1 MMTKVGID
9 LRGGDYAPTA
19 VLEGLQLA
27 APLLQNQTQIHLF
40 GLKEDFKDLSEGPWE
55 LHLCADYIAMD
66 EHPVKALQ
74 SKPNSTLLKAFHS
87 LKSGTIDVLASAGH
101 SGAMMVASMQVLGPL
116 PGISRPAV
124 VSEFPKLDGSKM
136 LVLDVGINV
145 DAKAEQFLEF
155 AHLGK
160 AYAQAVLKIEEPR
173 LALLNTGEESS
184 KGNLLYQKA
193 HKLLKE
199 SEPNFKGNLEARYLY
214 DNEFDVIL
222 CDGFTGNMVL
232 KQTEAFYSL
241 AEKRGITD
249 SFIAQLNY
257 EEYGGSPIL
266 GVNGNVILAHGA
278 SGPKAIKSMIL
289 SAESF
294 ALANFVQHLTSI

>member
-19 VLEGLQLA
+19 VLEGLEKAL
-27 APLLQNQTQIHLF
+27 PLLQNQTQVHLF
-40 GLKEDFKDLSEGPWE
+40 GLEEDFQNLPSGNWQSHRCSEVIGM
-55 LHLCADYIAMD
+55 H

-74 SKPNSTLLKAFHS
+74 LKGDSTLLRAFKA
-87 LKSGTIDVLASAGH
+87 LKMGAIDVLASAGH
-101 SGAMMVASMQVLGPL
+101 SGAMMVASMQVLGPI

-124 VSEFPKLDGSKM
+124 VSVFPKLNGGKM
-136 LVLDVGINV
+136 VVLDVGINV
-145 DAKAEQFLEF
+145 DAKPEQFLEF
-155 AHLGK
+155 AKLGK
-160 AYAQAVLKIEEPR
+160 AYAQSVLNIAEPR

-193 HKLLKE
+193 HSLLREGE
-199 SEPNFKGNLEARYLY
+199 SNFGGNLEARYLY
-214 DNEFDVIL
+214 DNDFDVIL

-232 KQTEAFYSL
+232 KQTEAFYNL
-241 AEKRGITD
+241 ATKRGISD
-249 SFIAQLNY
+249 PFIDRLNY

-266 GVNGNVILAHGA
+266 GINGNVILAHGA
-278 SGPKAIKSMIL
+278 SGPEAIKSMIL

-294 ALANFVQHLTSI
+294 ALANFVQQITSI

>member
-19 VLEGLQLA
+19 VLEGLRLA
-27 APLLQNQTQIHLF
+27 KPLLQNQTQLHLF
-40 GLKEDFKDLSEGPWE
+40 GLEEDYEGLSEGPWKF
-55 LHLCADYIAMD
+55 HSCAECIAMD

-74 SKPNSTLLKAFHS
+74 AKPNSTLVRSFKALKT
-87 LKSGTIDVLASAGH
+87 GTIDVLASAGH
-101 SGAMMVASMQVLGPL
+101 SGAMMVASMQVLGVL

-124 VSEFPKLDGSKM
+124 VSVFPKLNGGKM
-136 LVLDVGINV
+136 VVLDVGINV

-155 AHLGK
+155 AQMGK
-160 AYAQAVLKIEEPR
+160 AYALSVLKVEEPK
-173 LALLNTGEESS
+173 LALLNTGVEST
-184 KGNLLYQKA
+184 KGNLVYQKA
-193 HKLLKE
+193 YSLLKD
-199 SEPNFKGNLEARYLY
+199 SEPNFIGNLEARYLY
-214 DNEFDVIL
+214 DNDFDVIL

-232 KQTEAFYSL
+232 KQTEAFYTL
-241 AEKRGITD
+241 ANKRGIED
-249 SFIAQLNY
+249 PFIAQLNY

-294 ALANFVQHLTSI
+294 ALANFVQQITSI